1 MSAIEKLKSNFPNSI
16 IEVGNSS
23 GQEYLLIKSEDLQRV
38 SLFLRDE
45 LGFEFLMDLTC
56 VDYKGYP
63 NRGEKHRFEMVYQFY
78 SLKNKERLRLKVP
91 VEESSPS
98 VTSLTSL
105 WLSADWYEREV
116 YDMYGIHFHGH
127 PDLRRILMYEEFQG
141 HPLRKDY
148 PLKGRQPRI
157 PERK

>member
-1 MSAIEKLKSNFPNSI
+1 MSAIEKLKSNFPQSI
-16 IEVGNSS
+16 IAIGNSA
-23 GQEYLLIKSEDLQRV
+23 GQDYVLIKSEDLKKIA
-38 SLFLRDE
+38 LFLKNE

-63 NRGEKHRFEMVYQFY
+63 GREEKHRFEMAYQFY
-78 SLKNKERLRLKVP
+78 SFNNKERVRLKVP

-98 VTSLTSL
+98 VASLASL

-116 YDMYGIHFHGH
+116 YDMYGIHFSGH